1 MTRKATR
8 RHVLMGIGTGTA
20 IGVAGCTGG
29 SGNNGGDNGSGE
41 NTSGGGNDSSAN
53 ASSGGDSTGVG
64 KQTGS
69 SGASAQQSSGA
80 LTADGSST
88 VYPMTSDGS
97 SVWNSNPPADDG
109 EYWGSNDEGTAP
121 GYEALGS
128 PDMPMTEF
136 FASIYGLDPYQ
147 VNVGLSHSGTGI
159 EKLMNDQVDIGD
171 SSAPVQ
177 DELPERE
184 SYENFVDHVV
194 GVDGQPVIVS
204 QAIADAGVTKLTGEQ
219 LRGIYTG
226 EITNWS
232 AIDSYSGDDKEI
244 QNICRAEGSGTDTA
258 FRANFLGD
266 PNAEIACSQR
276 IGQNQQV
283 RSTVLNADN
292 AIAYI
297 ALAFTGNGAPAI
309 ALELDGT
316 TYELGKNLGSK
327 DYPLSRD
334 LHCYTWK
341 DTSPKESAFINM
353 LLTEFGQ
360 QQFVEANDYFKL
372 PPNRREEERSKL
384 ADPEKQIEY
393 SGGNASSGN
402 ASSGNSSS

>member
-1 MTRKATR
+1 
-8 RHVLMGIGTGTA
+8 MGIGTGTA

-29 SGNNGGDNGSGE
+29 SGNGSGGDNDSGS
-41 NTSGGGNDSSAN
+41 NASGGGNDSSAN
-53 ASSGGDSTGVG
+53 ASGGGGSTSGGQGT
-64 KQTGS
+64 
-69 SGASAQQSSGA
+69 SGGSAQQSSGA

-88 VYPMTSDGS
+88 VYPITSDGA

-128 PDMPMTEF
+128 PDMPMAEF

-184 SYENFVDHVV
+184 SYDDFVDHVV

-232 AIDSYSGDDKEI
+232 EIDSYSGDDKEI

-283 RSTVLNADN
+283 RSTVLNSDN

-334 LHCYTWK
+334 LHCYTWQ

-360 QQFVEANDYFKL
+360 TQFVEANDYFKL

-384 ADPEKQIEY
+384 AEPEKDIEY

-402 ASSGNSSS
+402 ASSGNASSGNTSS